1 MKTLGIIG
9 SGILGLQMAHYAIT
23 DKHYDE
29 VVFIDDFATE
39 KEKSGYS
46 IIGNSNDVEKLY
58 KLGLFDELI
67 IGIGYKHLK
76 VKKELFEKFSGKIP
90 FGKLIHSSAWIDATS
105 IVEEGCFIYPNC
117 VIDANVI
124 IKANTILNL
133 NCTIAHDTVV
143 GSHSFLSPRVAVAGF
158 VTIEE
163 LCFIGINATII
174 DTINIKSQTQIGGGA
189 VVIESIEKNGL
200 YVGNPAKFIR

>member
-23 DKHYDE
+23 DKHYDK

-39 KEKSGYS
+39 KEISGYP
-46 IIGNSNDVEKLY
+46 IIGNSNEVEKLY
-58 KLGLFDELI
+58 ELGFFDELI

-76 VKKELFEKFSGKIP
+76 VKKELFEKFIGKIP
-90 FGKLIHSSAWIDATS
+90 FGKIIHSSSWIDS
-105 IVEEGCFIYPNC
+105 NSVVEEGCFIYPSC

-124 IKANTILNL
+124 IQANTILNL
-133 NCTIAHDTVV
+133 NCTIAHDTVI
-143 GSHSFLSPRVAVAGF
+143 GRHSFLSPRIAVAGF
-158 VTIEE
+158 VKIEE
-163 LCFIGINATII
+163 LCFLGINATII
-174 DTINIKSQTQIGGGA
+174 DNIVITSETKIGGGA
-189 VVIESIEKNGL
+189 VVIQSIEKNGL

>member
-23 DKHYDE
+23 DKHYDK

-46 IIGNSNDVEKLY
+46 IIGNSNGVEKLY

-105 IVEEGCFIYPNC
+105 VVEEGCFIYPNC

-189 VVIESIEKNGL
+189 VVIQSIEKNGL